1 MNRAKSGESAVFYRN
16 PRDEY
21 PMLVRA
27 AGCRLWDD
35 RGVELIDLTSGI
47 SGAALIGQGN
57 EIVAQAMVDQISRIS
72 YAHTTGATTPAQEE
86 LALRLAALAPN
97 GVNKVMTSRAATR
110 SDGLGTN
117 ESGSGLPAA
126 KSADRP

>member
-1 MNRAKSGESAVFYRN
+1 MTRVKSGESAVFYRN

-21 PMLVRA
+21 PMFVRA
-27 AGCRLWDD
+27 AGYRLWDD

-57 EIVAQAMVDQISRIS
+57 EIVAQAMVDQINRIS

-97 GVNKVMTSRAATR
+97 GVNKVMFCSGGSEANEIALRITR
-110 SDGLGTN
+110 QFQ
-117 ESGSGLPAA
+117 
-126 KSADRP
+126 